1 MGEEAERTLK
11 SIKGYLWN
19 GNVYRALQRIEDLV
33 DGLPVEDDVPDEAL
47 PFPHQE
53 ELSSKA
59 EEFHKYI
66 TNNAKLIPNYAE
78 RRRYGERVATGFVES
93 TVNQVVSKRMVK
105 RQQMRWSERGAH
117 ELLQVRT
124 RVLNDDLL
132 EAFGRWYPGMTVG
145 SGRTEEKKA
154 A

>member
-1 MGEEAERTLK
+1 MCIERCNELRIWWT
-11 SIKGYLWN
+11 GYPS
-19 GNVYRALQRIEDLV
+19 RMTCRMK
-33 DGLPVEDDVPDEAL
+33 PRS
-47 PFPHQE
+47 FPHQE